1 MVNKKGPAS
10 MVMMNSATI
19 SRSAQFYHENKTWSR
34 SLEFFKQENNYL
46 KNRLAE
52 VVDHKTG
59 KDFLALA
66 EQFQNRFIIKDEYI
80 DELDHDVNAQMRM
93 LKENLNNDSG
103 TDEKLN
109 KRQNKLRNEMEY
121 LERNFAELK
130 NGFNKY
136 LSSVL

>member
-1 MVNKKGPAS
+1 
-10 MVMMNSATI
+10 
-19 SRSAQFYHENKTWSR
+19 
-34 SLEFFKQENNYL
+34 
-46 KNRLAE
+46 
-52 VVDHKTG
+52 TG